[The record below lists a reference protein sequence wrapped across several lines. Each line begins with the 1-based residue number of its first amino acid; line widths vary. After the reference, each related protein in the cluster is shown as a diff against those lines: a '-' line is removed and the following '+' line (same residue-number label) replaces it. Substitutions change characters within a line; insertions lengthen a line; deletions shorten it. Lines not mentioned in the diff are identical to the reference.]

1 MTIFASTIRCRRCQK
16 EHNSLLHP
24 GTGEFAAPQACSNE
38 LASTSIASKNEETT
52 QIVNIMTTT
61 NGIEL
66 LEMTRV
72 RLISNTEESVSIRTL
87 LDFVLETSFVTK
99 IVAQQLVLRR
109 RKAHI
114 SNLQGIKIG
123 KLRQAMLLI
132 VGSEYSS
139 KSVSLLTAF
148 VLSNLNHV

>member
-1 MTIFASTIRCRRCQK
+1 
-16 EHNSLLHP
+16 
-24 GTGEFAAPQACSNE
+24 
-38 LASTSIASKNEETT
+38 
-52 QIVNIMTTT
+52 MTTT